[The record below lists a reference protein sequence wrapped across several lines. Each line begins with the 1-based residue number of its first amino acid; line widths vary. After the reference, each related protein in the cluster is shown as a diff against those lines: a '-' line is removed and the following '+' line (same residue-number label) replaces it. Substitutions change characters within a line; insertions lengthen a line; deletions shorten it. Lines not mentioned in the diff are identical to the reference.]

1 MRKYQN
7 TSNVI
12 ADTKDYFR
20 GYGQIGYSKYDNSTS
35 SVEIGEGLRDL
46 IYELSYL
53 NSLYDRLEPQA
64 YRAGAFEDAQELIPA
79 VEKRIKLLEE
89 TKKKLENKREK
100 AVILE
105 EAEEVVNYP
114 DFIEKAQY
122 NEDAED
128 VGKHF
133 WSVNS
138 GNSAVDMGFLS
149 EEQAENLPATRASE
163 TDRTYGDF
171 VEALDY
177 AALGGNVRTAWFMTP
192 KEVGI
197 YNYLTETRGGK
208 YADKYFESIEQ
219 ELNDR
224 RTGWSTREAQRV
236 ANEDELASSLATV
249 VATPARDITALAGNV
264 NDMIKTAQGKEISAN
279 DAFKQNNLA
288 TREIRGTVSEDMGW
302 LGEKAYNFAMNA
314 GDGLMRTASTAFL
327 PASGTVTATMS
338 GSSAMQD
345 GVIDAKEMGMTDKQA
360 VAYGTG
366 MGFLDHRIGKITDK
380 KLGKII
386 ENNIKTPD
394 LITAPVG
401 SNRSAFLRGGTTK
414 FVKDTLLQNKKDELY
429 SLVRGTDGEN
439 YVNNLFR
446 SNPFRW
452 MNDDD
457 KIEVISGLTDYCRGN
472 ISEDNMKNILQI
484 KLK

>member
-236 ANEDELASSLATV
+236 ANEDEFASSLATV

-302 LGEKAYNFAMNA
+302 LGKKAYKFAMNA
-314 GDGLMRTASTAFL
+314 GDGLMRTASTKFL
-327 PASGTVTATMS
+327 PAGNIINTGLSA
-338 GSSAMQD
+338 SSAMQD
-345 GVIDAKEMGMTDKQA
+345 GIIDAKEIGMSDEGSLLYGGTMGGVDGLA
-360 VAYGTG
+360 GGLASVGG
-366 MGFLDHRIGKITDK
+366 ML
-380 KLGKII
+380 
-386 ENNIKTPD
+386 IKTPD
-394 LITAPVG
+394 TINNSIA
-401 SNRSAFLRGGTTK
+401 SHISARSRGGITNK
-414 FVKDTLLQNKKDELY
+414 IKENRLQNKKDELY

-446 SNPFRW
+446 SNSFRW

-457 KIEVISGLTDYCRGN
+457 KIEVVSGLTDYCRGN

-484 KLK
+484 NLK